1 MRPAEPKVWP
11 RRIDQP
17 DPAAQAPPMADN
29 DTLVVIASY
38 LRPEEAGMLRGLLE
52 SAGLVAVVRDEVLS
66 GVNPFLQSAIGGVKL
81 AVRAADAIRAQEIIQ
96 SAGVL
101 PGPGPAEPFEIP
113 EDEWSRAA
121 EPESRAAGSPR
132 PSRQAWWRAGLI
144 VVLIVLALLLSK
156 YGLR

>member
-1 MRPAEPKVWP
+1 
-11 RRIDQP
+11 
-17 DPAAQAPPMADN
+17 MADS
-29 DTLVVIASY
+29 DSLVVIASY

-81 AVRAADAIRAQEIIQ
+81 AVRAADAIRAQEIIR

-101 PGPGPAEPFEIP
+101 PGPGPEEPIEIP
-113 EDEWSRAA
+113 EDEWSRVA
-121 EPESRAAGSPR
+121 ESESRRATGLPA
-132 PSRQAWWRAGLI
+132 PSRPAWRRPVVIVGLI
-144 VVLIVLALLLSK
+144 FLALLLSK

>member
-1 MRPAEPKVWP
+1 
-11 RRIDQP
+11 
-17 DPAAQAPPMADN
+17 MADS

-52 SAGLVAVVRDEVLS
+52 SAGIVAVVRDEVLS

-81 AVRAADAIRAQEIIQ
+81 AVRAADAIRAQEIIR

-101 PGPGPAEPFEIP
+101 PGPGPAEPIEIP
-113 EDEWSRAA
+113 EEEWSRAA
-121 EPESRAAGSPR
+121 DSENRRATGVPV
-132 PSRQAWWRAGLI
+132 PSRPAWRRGVVI
-144 VVLIVLALLLSK
+144 VGLIVLALLLSK